1 MVVREP
7 VFIHTLEKQ
16 VLRILLIVDEMLLVS
31 DDEVVYASCDR
42 VVPIQNFHFKGA
54 KRRVLFGNGSK
65 DVAEIVIMRADVR
78 DVVIKEDAASSG
90 DKVLHGFSLS
100 RSDPV
105 DRVRINLW

>member
-1 MVVREP
+1 
-7 VFIHTLEKQ
+7 
-16 VLRILLIVDEMLLVS
+16 
-31 DDEVVYASCDR
+31 
-42 VVPIQNFHFKGA
+42 
-54 KRRVLFGNGSK
+54 
-65 DVAEIVIMRADVR
+65 MRADVR